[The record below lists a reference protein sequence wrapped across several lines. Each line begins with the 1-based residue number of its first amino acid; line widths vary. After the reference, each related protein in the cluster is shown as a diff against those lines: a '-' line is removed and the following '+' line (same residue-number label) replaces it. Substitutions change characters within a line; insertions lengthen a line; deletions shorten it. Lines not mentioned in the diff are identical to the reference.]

1 MVTNMFL
8 IGLRTKILKKIV
20 ILMPVFFLYLG
31 LENCKS
37 PAEPERPESYYW
49 YRYNV
54 EVIYS
59 DVAEGESDFPLYL
72 YYGLHDLW
80 GSFNSGAIKMTKI
93 GEKKARCYLPK
104 VLCNVYK
111 NKIIHDGKHWV
122 SVVDPNKEP
131 WWHRGENI
139 YVQGAYDQEI
149 ATNVGYS
156 CLLFKISKE

>member
-1 MVTNMFL
+1 MVRKIAIL
-8 IGLRTKILKKIV
+8 IP
-20 ILMPVFFLYLG
+20 MFFLCLG
-31 LENCKS
+31 LNNCKS
-37 PAEPERPESYYW
+37 PEEPEKPESYYW

-80 GSFNSGAIKMTKI
+80 GSFNSGSIIMTKI

-104 VLCNVYK
+104 VLCNVY
-111 NKIIHDGKHWV
+111 NQKILHEGKHWV

-139 YVQGAYDQEI
+139 YVQGAYDLEI
-149 ATNVGYS
+149 STNVGYS
-156 CLLFKISKE
+156 QLNFKMSKE